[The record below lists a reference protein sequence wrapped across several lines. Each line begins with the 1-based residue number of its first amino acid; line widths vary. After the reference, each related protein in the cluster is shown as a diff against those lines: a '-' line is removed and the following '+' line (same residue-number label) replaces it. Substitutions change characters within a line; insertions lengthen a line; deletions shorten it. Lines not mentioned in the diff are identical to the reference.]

1 MYLLIQLTDEFQY
14 VPTNG
19 DRCLEYGQVSER
31 ILSFKMGLVLF
42 PSFFQYQ
49 VWREFSQES
58 EVCTTSKLRVYH
70 TQSRR
75 YRAVWHLLYN
85 NWGDQ
90 NCPKDVNHFLRFIE
104 ELGSVRLESVNE
116 VPTGHNTN
124 PPVCHKS
131 CVHINIF

>member
-1 MYLLIQLTDEFQY
+1 MNFSMYQRMVIDVLNMDKYVFLLIFSIF
-14 VPTNG
+14 VITNP
-19 DRCLEYGQVSER
+19 VS
-31 ILSFKMGLVLF
+31 ITLS
-42 PSFFQYQ
+42 QYQ
-49 VWREFSQES
+49 VWREFSQQS

-75 YRAVWHLLYN
+75 YRSVWHLLYN

-90 NCPKDVNHFLRFIE
+90 HCPKDVNHFLRFIE

-124 PPVCHKS
+124 PPVYLKIPS
-131 CVHINIF
+131 